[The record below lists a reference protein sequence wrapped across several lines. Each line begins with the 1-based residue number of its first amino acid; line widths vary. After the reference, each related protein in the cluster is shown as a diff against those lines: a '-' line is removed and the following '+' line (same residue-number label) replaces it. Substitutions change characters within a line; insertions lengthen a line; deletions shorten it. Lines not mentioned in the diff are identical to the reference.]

1 MLAIISS
8 SIVIF
13 IAALLGIFA
22 LGYFLTIVL
31 MPIAIMKAIKLRVL
45 DAPGIRKIHK
55 YSKPRVGGI
64 IMFSVYFLLLV
75 LIGVL
80 FQYKIVFPIAVGSLL
95 ISFFGFLDDIFNIRA
110 MYKLLLQLLLALMT
124 SMYVVGFGISINE
137 LHILEGFTVSLGMLS
152 IPLSVLWIIG
162 IMNAINLIDGLD
174 GLAGGITAI
183 AGGSLLVCAFFWQNT
198 EMLFVV
204 VALLSVVMGFLKY
217 NVNPAKVF
225 MGDTGSL
232 LLGYNLAV
240 FSIIICWNQP
250 KVMAF
255 GIPLILLGI
264 PIYDVFS
271 AILRRLKRSQH
282 IFHPDGEHF
291 HHRIMN
297 RGFTHHQTVVVIYI
311 ESAFLAVCALITLF
325 IKGNV
330 MVIYLLSLA
339 LLVHIS
345 RIYLKKK
352 FS

>member
-1 MLAIISS
+1 M
-8 SIVIF
+8 
-13 IAALLGIFA
+13 
-22 LGYFLTIVL
+22 L
-31 MPIAIMKAIKLRVL
+31 MPIAIMRAIKLRVL
-45 DAPGIRKIHK
+45 DVPGARKVHK

-64 IMFSVYFLLLV
+64 VMFMVYFCLLV

-80 FQYKIVFPIAVGSLL
+80 FDYKIVFPIAVGSLL
-95 ISFFGFLDDIFNIRA
+95 ISFFGFLDDLFNVRA
-110 MYKLLLQLLLALMT
+110 MYKLALQFLVALMT
-124 SMYVVGFGISINE
+124 SMHMGVFGISINE
-137 LHILEGFTVSLGMLS
+137 LHVLSGFTLNLGVFAV
-152 IPLSVLWIIG
+152 PLTVIWIIG

-183 AGGSLLVCAFFWQNT
+183 AGFSFLACAFYWGET
-198 EMLFVV
+198 EILFVV
-204 VALLSVVMGFLKY
+204 VALLSVVIGFLKY
-217 NVNPAKVF
+217 NFNPARVF

-271 AILRRLKRSQH
+271 SILRRLTRNQH

-291 HHRIMN
+291 HHRIMK
-297 RGFTHHQTVVVIYI
+297 RGFTHKQTVVVIYI
-311 ESAFLAVCALITLF
+311 ESGFLAVSALITLF
-325 IKGNV
+325 INTNV
-330 MVIYLLSLA
+330 MVFYLLSLA
-339 LLVHIS
+339 LLIHIS